1 MFLQFHEAQTFAIAC
16 LSHKGKRIGAWTDTP
31 ILYLF
36 TGLRWDSFRLAPEN
50 CPFGE
55 ENSFFGPVYLNQERL
70 GVLAAP
76 RKVRSTF
83 LIARLRSA
91 GGFNL

>member
-36 TGLRWDSFRLAPEN
+36 TGLRWDFFRLAPEN

-55 ENSFFGPVYLNQERL
+55 ENSLSMPCL
-70 GVLAAP
+70 
-76 RKVRSTF
+76 SD
-83 LIARLRSA
+83 
-91 GGFNL
+91 